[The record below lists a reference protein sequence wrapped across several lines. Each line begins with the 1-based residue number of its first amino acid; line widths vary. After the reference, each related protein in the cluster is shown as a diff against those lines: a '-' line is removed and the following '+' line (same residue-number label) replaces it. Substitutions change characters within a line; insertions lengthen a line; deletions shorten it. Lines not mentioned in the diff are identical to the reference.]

1 MALDT
6 IKPGSTVTVK
16 VTKTPTNAAGVKT
29 LQRVLAKDPVQ
40 QKDVRRLRRIREQ
53 ETQIHQRGGRQW
65 HVRIPKPTKIHGRA
79 GESGT
84 VKATLDVLRDLRS
97 IEKFVDVRVA

>member
-16 VTKTPTNAAGVKT
+16 IVKNPTNEAATKT
-29 LQRVLAKDPVQ
+29 LQRLLGKDPQ
-40 QKDVRRLRRIREQ
+40 QKKDATRLRRIRQQ
-53 ETQIHQRGGRQW
+53 ETQVHQRGGRQW
-65 HVRIPKPTKIHGRA
+65 RVNMPKPKRLEGRA

-84 VKATLDVLRDLRS
+84 IKATTDVLRDLRS
-97 IEKFVDVRVA
+97 VERFVDVQAA